1 MILHSFDPDS
11 PAVIS
16 PADILP
22 AGHFFDTCVVTFSH
36 VIHEHALSAFP
47 CRPVAEIRACN
58 GVTPIYAFPWQG
70 KTWGLYLSHIGASGA
85 GTDVIECAHLTG
97 ARSFVLFGSAGSLDS
112 AAAAGKYV
120 VPTEAYRDEGM
131 SYHYAPPADYIAVP
145 GWKTVARVFD
155 RLGVPYVTGRAWTTD
170 AFYRETRNQVRL
182 RTQEGCLAVDMEL
195 AGVQAV
201 CDFHGFRLYH
211 FLMTGDVLDGPV
223 YDVAG
228 LQNANHDLDKFYLA
242 LQIAA
247 EAESGPAPAP

>member
-16 PADILP
+16 PGDFYP

-36 VIHEHALSAFP
+36 VILEHALSAFP
-47 CRPVAEIRACN
+47 CRPVAEIGACN
-58 GVTPIYAFPWQG
+58 GATPIYAFSWQG
-70 KTWGLYLSHIGASGA
+70 KTRGIYLSHIGAAGA
-85 GTDVIECAHLTG
+85 GTDIIECAHLTG
-97 ARSFVLFGSAGSLDS
+97 ARRFILFGSAGGLNS
-112 AAAAGKYV
+112 AGTAGKYV

-145 GWKTVARVFD
+145 GWQTVTRVFD
-155 RLGVPYVTGRAWTTD
+155 RLRVPYVAGRAWTTD
-170 AFYRETRNQVRL
+170 AIYRETRDQVRL

-223 YDVAG
+223 YDSSG
-228 LQNANHDLDKFYLA
+228 LHDANHDLDKLYLA
-242 LQIAA
+242 LEIAR
-247 EAESGPAPAP
+247 EAE